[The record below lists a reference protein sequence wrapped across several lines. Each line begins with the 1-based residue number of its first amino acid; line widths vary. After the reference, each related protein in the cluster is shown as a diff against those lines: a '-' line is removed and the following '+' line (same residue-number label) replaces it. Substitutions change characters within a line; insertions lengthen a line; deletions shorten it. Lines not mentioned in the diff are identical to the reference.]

1 MGLKHKLK
9 FFFERTFFYIWGIY
23 KKNPYYN
30 RIGKFTAL
38 YLKFLRYSRVAA
50 FTIGFTSFSYLLL
63 ALQRSRAIALIIIEV
78 SSPCRLPLVL
88 WDLSFD
94 VLLEIFKVT
103 PQAAVDTTS
112 VPAVWFFAVAWGL
125 MLLAL
130 GLSLALGISWDC
142 DCRKSLPRKWS
153 WQCWKSWRCW
163 KSLKISWFF
172 FHWVGFCLNTV
183 FLLVLPAITLGEP
196 CCFLS
201 FYLFSF
207 PISFCI
213 PQEHGLRLLYSL
225 GQLMGFLLHFWRPL
239 LLIFAPLT
247 ILCGLDR
254 RGRSFYNYLLWK
266 PLFDF

>member
-1 MGLKHKLK
+1 MGFKYKLK
-9 FFFERTFFYIWGIY
+9 FFFERAFFYIWGIY
-23 KKNPYYN
+23 KKNPYYA
-30 RIGKFTAL
+30 RIGKFTAI
-38 YLKFLRYSRVAA
+38 YLKFLHYSRVIT
-50 FTIGFTSFSYLLL
+50 FTIGFASFSYLLF
-63 ALQRSRAIALIIIEV
+63 ALRRSRAIASIIIEV

-103 PQAAVDTTS
+103 PQAAVETTS
-112 VPAVWFFAVAWGL
+112 VAAIWFFAAAWWL
-125 MLLAL
+125 MVLAL
-130 GLSLALGISWDC
+130 GIGLALGISWDC
-142 DCRKSLPRKWS
+142 SKSSSRKCS
-153 WQCWKSWRCW
+153 WQCWKSWDCW
-163 KSLKISWFF
+163 KSFKISWFF
-172 FHWVGFCLNTV
+172 FHWVGFYLNMV
-183 FLLVLPAITLGEP
+183 FLLILPAITSGKP

-207 PISFCI
+207 PISFYI
-213 PQEHGLRLLYSL
+213 PQEHSLKLLLSL

-247 ILCGLDR
+247 LFCVLDR